1 MIDGNFMYVKAL
13 QWTTGIPSLN
23 IEGEQDPEYLIFES
37 VILGARYM

>member
-23 IEGEQDPEYLIFES
+23 SEGEQEPEYLIFEF
-37 VILGARYM
+37 VNL